1 MEKSKK
7 AITLFLIITFAASF
21 IFYGLII
28 FGEEMFPELSGISG
42 YLLMWCPGV
51 AAIFVRRK
59 YYPED
64 SILGFQ
70 ASKLKY
76 LLTGIF
82 LPVLYWG
89 LSYGAYLLFAKNY
102 KLSDEVITYLLKSPM
117 TFLVYVL
124 IFLITAMGEEVGWR
138 GFLLPK
144 LNDLFGMRKASLLS
158 GLVWA
163 LWHYP
168 ILFSGYVSQ
177 IPLWYQLTTYTLLVF
192 ALSFIMA
199 FLRLRSNSV
208 WPAILL
214 HASHNLLCQLI
225 LDPAINGDSRS
236 FLVGETGII
245 SILLLILLALIMT
258 RKYAALKK

>member
-7 AITLFLIITFAASF
+7 AITLFLVITFATSS

-28 FGEEMFPELSGISG
+28 LGEKMFPDLYEISG
-42 YLLMWCPGV
+42 YLLMWCPGI
-51 AAIFVRRK
+51 AAIIVRRK
-59 YYPED
+59 YYPKD
-64 SILGFQ
+64 KILGFQ
-70 ASKLKY
+70 VSKPRY
-76 LLTGIF
+76 LLAGIF

-89 LSYGAYLLFAKNY
+89 LSYGIYLLFSKSY
-102 KLSDEVITYLLKSPM
+102 KLSDEVITYLVKSPM
-117 TFLVYVL
+117 TFFVYLL
-124 IFLITAMGEEVGWR
+124 IFLITAMGEEIGWR

-158 GLVWA
+158 GLIWA

-225 LDPAINGDSRS
+225 LDPAISGKSRP

-245 SILLLILLALIMT
+245 SILFLILLAVVMT
-258 RKYAALKK
+258 KKYTAVKN